1 MASREDIGSW
11 LDGSPSGD
19 GGGRDERLGLPTA
32 GPGSFAPVSR
42 RLGALL
48 VDWLLC
54 MLVGY
59 LLFDGAPMA
68 TLGIFA
74 VENLVLVST
83 VGSTV
88 GHRVFGLRVRTEGR
102 EALMIGFLA
111 GAIRTVLLVLVVPA
125 AIWDQDGRGMHD
137 KAARTIIVRSR

>member
-1 MASREDIGSW
+1 MASREDFGSW

-19 GGGRDERLGLPTA
+19 VGGRDDRLGLPAT
-32 GPGSFAPVSR
+32 GPGSFAPVTL
-42 RLGALL
+42 RLAALV

-59 LLFDGAPMA
+59 LLFDGAPLA
-68 TLGIFA
+68 TLAIFA

-88 GHRVFGLRVRTEGR
+88 GHRIFGLRVRTEGR
-102 EALMIGFLA
+102 EALMIGFLL

-125 AIWDQDGRGMHD
+125 AIWDADGRGMHD